1 MPKKTIKKAAK
12 SPVYVREKPL
22 ANGGKSL
29 FLDIHKNGVRV
40 REYLKLYIVPEKTPL
55 DKKINADT
63 RKLAETIKA
72 QRIIDFNTDKLDL
85 PKIKNSSK
93 ADFLTF
99 AEIQAEK
106 KKINRQGITNKGGI
120 YLVYKSFIFHFKK
133 YAGENSTFNQID
145 KAFCMGFIDYLKTS
159 KSTRDGGTLKI
170 STQINY
176 IKTFSAI
183 LESAIKA
190 EIIST
195 NPMKLCDKPQSQN
208 HDITFLNLQ
217 ELAAMEN
224 KEIPCNYDVKKAFLF
239 SCYTGMRFS
248 DIKGL
253 QWNNFIEISG
263 QLCAH
268 IRQRKTNAIQYL
280 PISDKAKSYLPD
292 RPENAADTDTVF
304 NLYTNGYTNLYLKWW
319 AQESGIK
326 KQITFH
332 TARHTA
338 ATLLLALGE
347 NIKTI
352 SGILGHTNSAIT
364 EKHYAAL
371 QIAPLAAA
379 LNKMN
384 NL

>member
-1 MPKKTIKKAAK
+1 M
-12 SPVYVREKPL
+12 EKIVKQNSDKL
-22 ANGGKSL
+22 T
-29 FLDIHKNGVRV
+29 
-40 REYLKLYIVPEKTPL
+40 KLYIVPEKTPL
-55 DKKINADT
+55 DKKINAET
-63 RKLAETIKA
+63 RTLAETIKA
-72 QRIIDFNTDKLDL
+72 QRIIDFNTGKLDL
-85 PKIKNSSK
+85 PKMKNRNK

-99 AEIQAEK
+99 AKIQADK
-106 KKINRQGITNKGGI
+106 KKINKRGETSERGT
-120 YLVYKSFIFHFKK
+120 YLTYKSFIFHFKQ
-133 YAGENSTFNQID
+133 YAGENTTFNQID
-145 KAFCMGFIDYLKTS
+145 KAFCMGFIDYLQTAKN
-159 KSTRDGGTLKI
+159 TRDGGTLKTN
-170 STQINY
+170 SQLNY

-190 EIIST
+190 EIIIT
-195 NPMKLCDKPQSQN
+195 NPMKLCDKPQRQS
-208 HDITFLNLQ
+208 HDITFLDLQ

-292 RPENAADTDTVF
+292 RPDYAADTETVF
-304 NLYTNGYTNLYLKWW
+304 NLSTNGYTNIYLKSW
-319 AQESGIK
+319 ARESGVT
-326 KQITFH
+326 KQISFH

-352 SGILGHTNSAIT
+352 SGILGHANSAIT

-379 LNKMN
+379 MNKMN

>member
-1 MPKKTIKKAAK
+1 MPKKSIKKAAK
-12 SPVYVREKPL
+12 SPVYVREKTL

-63 RKLAETIKA
+63 RTLAETIKA
-72 QRIIDFNTDKLDL
+72 QRIIDFNTGKLDL
-85 PKIKNSSK
+85 PKMKNRNK

-99 AEIQAEK
+99 AKIQADK
-106 KKINRQGITNKGGI
+106 KKINKRGETSERGTC
-120 YLVYKSFIFHFKK
+120 LTYKSFIFHFKQ
-133 YAGENSTFNQID
+133 YAGENTTFNQID
-145 KAFCMGFIDYLKTS
+145 KAFCMGFIDYLQIAEN
-159 KSTRDGGTLKI
+159 TRDGGTLKI
-170 STQINY
+170 NSQLDY

-190 EIIST
+190 EIIIT
-195 NPMKLCDKPQSQN
+195 NPMKLCDKPQRQS
-208 HDITFLNLQ
+208 HDITFLDLQ

-268 IRQRKTNAIQYL
+268 IRQKKTNAIQYL

-292 RPENAADTDTVF
+292 RPDYAADTETVF
-304 NLYTNGYTNLYLKWW
+304 NLSTNGYTNIYLKSW
-319 AQESGIK
+319 ARESGVT
-326 KQITFH
+326 KQISFH

-352 SGILGHTNSAIT
+352 SGILGHANSAIT
-364 EKHYAAL
+364 EKYYAAL

-379 LNKMN
+379 MNKMN

>member
-1 MPKKTIKKAAK
+1 MPKKSIKKAAK
-12 SPVYVREKPL
+12 SPVYVREKTL

-55 DKKINADT
+55 DKKINAET
-63 RKLAETIKA
+63 RTLAETIKA
-72 QRIIDFNTDKLDL
+72 QRIIDFNTGKLDL
-85 PKIKNSSK
+85 PKMKNRNK

-99 AEIQAEK
+99 AKIQADK
-106 KKINRQGITNKGGI
+106 KKINKRGETSERGT
-120 YLVYKSFIFHFKK
+120 YLTYKSFIFHFKQ
-133 YAGENSTFNQID
+133 YAGENTTFNQID
-145 KAFCMGFIDYLKTS
+145 KAFCMGFIDYLQTAKN
-159 KSTRDGGTLKI
+159 TRDGGTLKTN
-170 STQINY
+170 SQLNY

-190 EIIST
+190 EIIIT
-195 NPMKLCDKPQSQN
+195 NPMKLCDKPQRQS
-208 HDITFLNLQ
+208 HDITFLDLQ

-292 RPENAADTDTVF
+292 RPDYAADTETVF
-304 NLYTNGYTNLYLKWW
+304 NLSTNGYTNIYLKSW
-319 AQESGIK
+319 ARESGVT
-326 KQITFH
+326 KQISFH

-352 SGILGHTNSAIT
+352 SGILGHANSAIT

-379 LNKMN
+379 MNKMN